1 MSDVITPAQIER
13 RMIQLGK
20 ELDEAH
26 QELVAAEQR
35 YFDAKGMYE
44 IAVGKARLDVGKR
57 YAERGVKATI
67 QDREDEAMM
76 IVQDHLVALYNSEAL
91 VKAARANVTRLR
103 TQIDIA
109 RSVSANVRQTLEV
122 A

>member
-1 MSDVITPAQIER
+1 MNDIVTPAQIER
-13 RMIQLGK
+13 RMISLGR
-20 ELDEAH
+20 ELDDAH

-44 IAVGKARLDVGKR
+44 IAVAKARLDVGKR
-57 YAERGVKATI
+57 YADRGVKATI

-76 IVQDHLVALYNSEAL
+76 MVQDHLLALYNTEAV